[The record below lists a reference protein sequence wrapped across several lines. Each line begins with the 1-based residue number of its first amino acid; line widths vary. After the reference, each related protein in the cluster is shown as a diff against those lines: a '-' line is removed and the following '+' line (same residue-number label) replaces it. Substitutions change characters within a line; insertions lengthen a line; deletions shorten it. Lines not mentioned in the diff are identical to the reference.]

1 MKPQK
6 FLRFF
11 FILINQ
17 NKICIFEKTLS
28 MRKFLNLLLL
38 IVPIIFFSK
47 IIETDSLFNDNS
59 KNIKILNNKF
69 ENLNNNYEY
78 QLKIHDQT
86 LNSISSQID
95 ATSFNLSIFAI
106 LFGILAIGLGIYVT
120 WVERKIIKI
129 REETK
134 SLLEETKNTK
144 NEVVIINDLIQ
155 KDLYGPFIKIKREE
169 TLHILKR
176 LQNIPKDICNFS
188 NVLLSRELKKEDY
201 ELLRNAFIKLKS
213 EGDAYEEDEL
223 TNYGDSYIL
232 LFFQHFL
239 DLATKDEEVNHDLI
253 KYYKSSIDCSFEN
266 DITKSTEDFIKCII
280 DLGYQNKSLEI
291 NEFFSAINNSKFKDF
306 KKVYKIFFDS
316 LKIRDDQFKFYE
328 IISSENNSKLS
339 KNNYGLLLVEN
350 YEKTVLTKS
359 EKNIIDEIKIQ
370 HEELER
376 MKEERAKQINKT

>member
-155 KDLYGPFIKIKREE
+155 KDLYGLFIKIKREE

-223 TNYGDSYIL
+223 TKCGDSYIL

-239 DLATKDEEVNHDLI
+239 DLATKD
-253 KYYKSSIDCSFEN
+253 
-266 DITKSTEDFIKCII
+266 
-280 DLGYQNKSLEI
+280 
-291 NEFFSAINNSKFKDF
+291 
-306 KKVYKIFFDS
+306 
-316 LKIRDDQFKFYE
+316 
-328 IISSENNSKLS
+328 
-339 KNNYGLLLVEN
+339 
-350 YEKTVLTKS
+350 
-359 EKNIIDEIKIQ
+359 
-370 HEELER
+370 
-376 MKEERAKQINKT
+376 